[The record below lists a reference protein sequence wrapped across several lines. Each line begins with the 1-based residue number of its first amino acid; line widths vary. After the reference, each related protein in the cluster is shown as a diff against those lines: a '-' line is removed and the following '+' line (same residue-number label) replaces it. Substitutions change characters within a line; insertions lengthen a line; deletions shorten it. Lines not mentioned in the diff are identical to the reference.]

1 MLVLNIKY
9 DLLQF
14 IRYKKCVF
22 LHILAAGQKC
32 YVCGNGK
39 KNSDCTKIETCKSDE
54 EVYKMSLYFI

>member
-1 MLVLNIKY
+1 M
-9 DLLQF
+9 
-14 IRYKKCVF
+14 RYEKCVF